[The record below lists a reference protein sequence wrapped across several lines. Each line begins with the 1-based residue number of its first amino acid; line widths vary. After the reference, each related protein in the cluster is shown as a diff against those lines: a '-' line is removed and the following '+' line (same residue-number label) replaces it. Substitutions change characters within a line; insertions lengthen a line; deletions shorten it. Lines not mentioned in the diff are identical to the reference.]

1 MLACAAMRAALEGR
15 AAAGRPAPTRR
26 TPPLTPVLVAAAG
39 ALLALSVL
47 RGQGADTISLFSIGS
62 GAALLATCGLAGVAL
77 GLVPRPQVGHAGAL
91 LLVTLVAWVAWLGL
105 SIVWS
110 IEPDRSWG
118 AFNRGL
124 SYLALLGVGV
134 LAGGLVRRAPRLT
147 AGGLAVIF
155 ALALLWALAGKV
167 VPELDPDV
175 VRSARLREP
184 VGYWNALG
192 LLVAMSLPLWLWVAA
207 RREQAAPLRAGA
219 VAALLLS
226 TVALVLT
233 GSRGGVLVAAAA
245 VLVWLVLGGDRLES
259 TAALLLAVP
268 AGLVVSAWALGR
280 PGLAEAGVGISE
292 RSRDGAVLGM
302 VLAVAAAL
310 VFALALLGA
319 RAEPT
324 PERRLRLARLAAAL
338 AALLVVG
345 GLVLGVARVG
355 DPVAWAG
362 DRLEEFRNPPG
373 EEVTQD
379 PGRFATTS
387 SNHRWTWWT
396 EAWRLFRAHPAGGTG
411 AGTFELARRPL
422 REDTQQPLAPH
433 NAALQALSETGLA
446 GFALLLA
453 AAGAAAAVVIGA
465 LRRLEGG
472 ERAAAA
478 ALTAA
483 MAAYLAHSL
492 IDLGWEYVAVSAP
505 VFLSLG
511 VLASAGR
518 EAASAT
524 TRRPLVALSALV
536 VALAAVTSLGSPWLA
551 ERRLDR
557 AYEALIDGDTRAA
570 ASAARGAAALNPL
583 TVEPLH
589 VQAVAAEAD
598 GDQDEA
604 ERLYRR
610 AASLQP
616 ENPEA
621 WYQLGRFRFETR
633 RDLDGAYADLN
644 RSYNLD
650 SFHPRTGELLD
661 EVRAAYETR
670 G

>member
-1 MLACAAMRAALEGR
+1 MRAA
-15 AAAGRPAPTRR
+15 PA
-26 TPPLTPVLVAAAG
+26 VASGLVAAAG
-39 ALLALSVL
+39 ALVALSVL
-47 RGQGADTISLFSIGS
+47 RGEGADTESLFPIGS
-62 GAALLATCGLAGVAL
+62 LAALVAAGGFAAVAL
-77 GLVPRPQVGHAGAL
+77 GLVPRPRVGRAGAL
-91 LLVTLVAWVAWLGL
+91 LLLAFVAWLTWLGL

-124 SYLALLGVGV
+124 TYLALLGVGV

-207 RREQAAPLRAGA
+207 RREHAAPLRAGA

-226 TVALVLT
+226 TVALALT

-245 VLVWLVLGGDRLES
+245 VLVWLALVRHRLES
-259 TAALLLAVP
+259 AAALLLAVP
-268 AGLVVSAWALGR
+268 AGLAVSAWALGR
-280 PGLAEAGVGISE
+280 PGLAEAGVGMSE
-292 RSRDGAVLGM
+292 RSRDGAVLGAL
-302 VLAVAAAL
+302 LALAAAL
-310 VFALALLGA
+310 VFGLALLGA

-324 PERRLRLARLAAAL
+324 PERRRRLARLAAAL
-338 AALLVVG
+338 AALLAVG
-345 GLVLGVARVG
+345 GLALGVARVG
-355 DPVAWAG
+355 EPGAWAR
-362 DRLEEFRNPPG
+362 DRLEEFRNPPS
-373 EEVTQD
+373 EAVTQD
-379 PGRFATTS
+379 PGRFTTTS

-396 EAWRLFRAHPAGGTG
+396 EAWSLFRTHPAGGTG
-411 AGTFELARRPL
+411 PGTFELARRPL

-433 NAALQALSETGLA
+433 NAALQALSETGLV

-453 AAGAAAAVVIGA
+453 AAGAAAAVMIGA

-472 ERAAAA
+472 ERAAATALAA
-478 ALTAA
+478 AL
-483 MAAYLAHSL
+483 AAYLAHSL

-511 VLASAGR
+511 VLVSAGR
-518 EAASAT
+518 QAAPAPS
-524 TRRPLVALSALV
+524 RRPLIALTALV
-536 VALAAVTSLGSPWLA
+536 VALAAATSLGSPWLA

-557 AYEALIDGDTRAA
+557 AYEALIEGDARAA

-583 TVEPLH
+583 TVEPLL

-598 GDQDEA
+598 SDEDEA

-616 ENPEA
+616 ENPET

-661 EVRAAYETR
+661 EVRAAYEAR
-670 G
+670 